1 MPGAGRIFR
10 EPVEP
15 KIAEHRGWV
24 VSRIFVTA
32 IL

>member
-1 MPGAGRIFR
+1 MPGAGRIF
-10 EPVEP
+10 ELVEP